1 VDEPEADEAE
11 GPPEAEEQSEA
22 EEAPKP
28 KKRTRRGSR
37 GGRNRKKPA
46 TTGEA
51 AASDP
56 EAGAAS
62 EEVPEPE
69 RAVTIHVPG
78 DDLGRPEAAEQV
90 EEAPAEAPE
99 PEAAGEPATAEAA
112 DGDAAASVAA
122 KKKKTRRGSRGGR
135 NRKKKPATAST
146 NGADAGQAP
155 SEQPQPDA
163 EPASENGDFEYV
175 PMSEWADEIESGR

>member
-1 VDEPEADEAE
+1 V
-11 GPPEAEEQSEA
+11 
-22 EEAPKP
+22 
-28 KKRTRRGSR
+28 
-37 GGRNRKKPA
+37 

-56 EAGAAS
+56 EAGGAS

-78 DDLGRPEAAEQV
+78 DDLGRPEAAEPV

-99 PEAAGEPATAEAA
+99 PEAADEPATADADEAP
-112 DGDAAASVAA
+112 
-122 KKKKTRRGSRGGR
+122 KPKKKTRRGSRGGR